1 MLNNGAESWH
11 QVSWLQSSGFNCHS
25 IWPMNACMLQVSNTG
40 QVQEGERNNTG
51 KGFTQNNPNPKAPH
65 PAKEHWIDLD
75 LLSYLLPPSSFSS
88 ACLPFPTIHLW
99 LLLLSLQH
107 PLIKFGTLWLNTG
120 FALRFSH
127 CFSDWIWHLLLLFRS
142 PDICFQFYDAPGVAT
157 KTSDV
162 GKLLVLGKLTEWTS
176 NAFCFFY
183 LEQKHKSLA
192 FCGEN
197 KCSGSHTCMWTS
209 SFLKIIALSKSVST
223 MVWKEKS
230 YLFHTSH

>member
-1 MLNNGAESWH
+1 MHVTGVKHWASTGRWEEQYW
-11 QVSWLQSSGFNCHS
+11 QSAHS
-25 IWPMNACMLQVSNTG
+25 KQ
-40 QVQEGERNNTG
+40 
-51 KGFTQNNPNPKAPH
+51 PKSQSTTSSQST
-65 PAKEHWIDLD
+65 LD
-75 LLSYLLPPSSFSS
+75 WSRSAFLSLTSIFILLCLSSFPNYSS
-88 ACLPFPTIHLW
+88 VAS
-99 LLLLSLQH
+99 LSLQH

-120 FALRFSH
+120 FALWFSH

-157 KTSDV
+157 KTPDV
-162 GKLLVLGKLTEWTS
+162 GKLLVLGKLREWRS

-197 KCSGSHTCMWTS
+197 KCSGSHTHMWTS

-223 MVWKEKS
+223 LVWKEKS